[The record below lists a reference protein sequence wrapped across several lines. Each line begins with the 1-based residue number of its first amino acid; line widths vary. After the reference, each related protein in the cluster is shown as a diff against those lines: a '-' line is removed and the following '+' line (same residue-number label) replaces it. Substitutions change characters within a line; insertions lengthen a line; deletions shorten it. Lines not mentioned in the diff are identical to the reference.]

1 MFDCAKR
8 SWKFRNFQYW
18 KLSSF
23 YNFLN
28 RNFPTS
34 VLAAWN
40 FPTSQ
45 SNYMYPVSVHV
56 SRIIQFASF
65 CDFFTA
71 SYNSQFCFQDQSLA
85 LTKPSFMSWPSSIT
99 YIISNCKNSE
109 LWENVKNDIS
119 KGEVESNNRQKFN
132 INEIKWTLRF
142 VTDLII
148 SRTGQNLT
156 DRGNL

>member
-23 YNFLN
+23 DNFLN

-65 CDFFTA
+65 CAFFTA

-85 LTKPSFMSWPSSIT
+85 LTGWDCQYSCLDRRLSLISFLTVKIQNCEKTSKT
-99 YIISNCKNSE
+99 TFRKVKSNQTIAKNS
-109 LWENVKNDIS
+109 
-119 KGEVESNNRQKFN
+119 
-132 INEIKWTLRF
+132 T
-142 VTDLII
+142 
-148 SRTGQNLT
+148 
-156 DRGNL
+156 